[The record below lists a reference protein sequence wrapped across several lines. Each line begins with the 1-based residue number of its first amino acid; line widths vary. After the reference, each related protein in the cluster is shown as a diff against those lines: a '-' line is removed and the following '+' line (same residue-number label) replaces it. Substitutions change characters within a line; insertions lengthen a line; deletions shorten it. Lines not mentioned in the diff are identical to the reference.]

1 MPYRELTPQEAL
13 ARYQSGEAVVVDV
26 RTLSEWRGGHIPGA
40 THIPL
45 HELPARYQELDPEA
59 EVLVVCA
66 HGIRSAAAGQ
76 WLAQVGFENVANVRR
91 GMSAWPG
98 PVELADGTTMWNA

>member
-1 MPYRELTPQEAL
+1 MPYREFSPQEAL
-13 ARYQSGEAVVVDV
+13 ERYQSGEAVVLDV
-26 RTLSEWRGGHIPGA
+26 RTMPEWNGGHIPGA

-45 HELPARYQELDPEA
+45 DELTGRYQELDPEA
-59 EVLVVCA
+59 ELLIICA

-76 WLAQVGFENVANVRR
+76 WLSQVGFDNVANVRR

-98 PVELADGTTMWNA
+98 PVELADGSVIYRA